1 MLTSDEK
8 KYYLFSL
15 SISFSIIILGLF
27 LYLAITN
34 YTKSNDIINV
44 TGSASKDIKSDYG
57 ILTIRLITEDEN
69 PSLAY
74 NSLQNNLKI
83 LLNFLNSQNIENDKI
98 DYNSIYN
105 YVYSTNPDAP
115 NTKQKYHYEQ
125 SVIIKLNDVYKI
137 KDLSNSVSGLVS
149 KGVYLQV
156 EPPLFY
162 YSKIQDIK
170 AQVQAEAT
178 QDAIKRASKILSTTN
193 SQLGDIK
200 NVRVG
205 VIQITPIN
213 SQEIS
218 DYGMNDASSINK
230 KITAVVNVSFK
241 IK

>member
-105 YVYSTNPDAP
+105 YVYSTNPDIP

>member
-1 MLTSDEK
+1 MLTSDDK

-74 NSLQNNLKI
+74 NSLQNI
-83 LLNFLNSQNIENDKI
+83 LNSQNIENDKI

-105 YVYSTNPDAP
+105 YVYSTNPDVP

-156 EPPLFY
+156 EQPLFY

-178 QDAIKRASKILSTTN
+178 QDAIKRASKILLTTN

>member
-1 MLTSDEK
+1 MLTSDDK

-105 YVYSTNPDAP
+105 YVYSTNPDVP

-156 EPPLFY
+156 EQPLFY

-178 QDAIKRASKILSTTN
+178 QDAIKRASKILLTTN